1 MDQGRTHII
10 KYPYVGANCK
20 AQLEGDEETKAAEA
34 AAQGEPVEAPSSDK
48 TNQSAKDKDSEVGHL
63 RNCPERPHGGMT
75 MDQGRTHIIK
85 YPNVGA
91 NCKAQMMA
99 QAPATEKT
107 AVPSKEKSEEKEDAG
122 FNAN

>member
-10 KYPYVGANCK
+10 KYPNVGANCK
-20 AQLEGDEETKAAEA
+20 AQLDGDAEDA
-34 AAQGEPVEAPSSDK
+34 EKAAQGEPVDAPSSDK
-48 TNQSAKDKDSEVGHL
+48 TAQSMKDKDSEVGDM

-91 NCKAQMMA
+91 NCKA
-99 QAPATEKT
+99 
-107 AVPSKEKSEEKEDAG
+107 
-122 FNAN
+122 